1 MFSSPASFRQSL
13 EQRLQK
19 VATETGADL
28 QRIRRK
34 VAFERF
40 LARLFSVEPYPWVLK
55 GGYALEVRFEISR
68 ATKDLDLGIRLKIAG
83 SKDRQLEILLEQL
96 QERAMYEMNDHFLF
110 QIEPNAKV
118 IESAPYGGFR
128 FPIKSI
134 LAGRLFVA
142 FSLDIGF
149 GDAITPP
156 IDEITGGDWLNFCG
170 IPPAKFEAISLEQ
183 QFAEKI
189 HAMVVDRG
197 ERENTRVKD
206 LIDVLLLIQEGL
218 DKNQLFKAITNTFH
232 RRGEKSIPI
241 TVPEPPASWRASFS
255 QMATDCGLDPD
266 FDAAFTT
273 LERYWKELHPKNN
286 VSYALINHSSPGE
299 I

>member
-1 MFSSPASFRQSL
+1 MNKIFSSPASFRQSL

-19 VATETGADL
+19 IAKETGADL

-34 VAFERF
+34 VAFDRF
-40 LARLFSVEPYPWVLK
+40 LVRLFATEPYPWVLK
-55 GGYALEVRFEISR
+55 GGYALEIRFEMSR
-68 ATKDLDLGIRLKIAG
+68 ATKDLDLGTRLKIAG
-83 SKDRQLEILLEQL
+83 TEDKQLEILLNQL
-96 QERAMYEMNDHFLF
+96 QEKAILQMSDHFLF
-110 QIEPNAKV
+110 QVDPTAKL

-128 FPIKSI
+128 FPIRSL

-156 IDEITGGDWLNFCG
+156 IDKLTGEDWLGFCG
-170 IPPAKFEAISLEQ
+170 VPPAKFEAISLEQ

-197 ERENTRVKD
+197 GQENSRVKD

-218 DKNQLFKAITNTFH
+218 DRIQVVKAINNTFH
-232 RRGEKSIPI
+232 RRGEESIPHI
-241 TVPEPPASWRASFS
+241 APTPPANWRKPFS
-255 QMATDCGLDPD
+255 QMAVDCGLDPD
-266 FDAAFTT
+266 FDVAFAT
-273 LERYWKELHPKNN
+273 LERYWKEL
-286 VSYALINHSSPGE
+286 
-299 I
+299 

>member
-1 MFSSPASFRQSL
+1 MNKTFSSPASFRQSL

-19 VATETGADL
+19 VATETGVDL

-40 LARLFSVEPYPWVLK
+40 LARLFAVEPYPWVLK
-55 GGYALEVRFEISR
+55 GGYTLEVRFEISR
-68 ATKDLDLGIRLKIAG
+68 ATKDLDLGTRLKIAATE
-83 SKDRQLEILLEQL
+83 DRQLEILLEQL
-96 QERAMYEMNDHFLF
+96 QERAMYQMNDHFLF
-110 QIEPNAKV
+110 QVESKAKV
-118 IESAPYGGFR
+118 IESVPYGGFR

-156 IDEITGGDWLNFCG
+156 IDKVTGGDWLNFCS

-197 ERENTRVKD
+197 ERENSRVKD
-206 LIDVLLLIQEGL
+206 LVDVLLLIKEGL
-218 DKNQLFKAITNTFH
+218 DKDQVVKAITNTFH
-232 RRGEKSIPI
+232 RRGEESIPK
-241 TVPEPPASWRASFS
+241 TPPRPPASWRTSFS
-255 QMATDCGLDPD
+255 QMAVDCGLDPD
-266 FDAAFTT
+266 FDAAFST
-273 LERYWKELHPKNN
+273 LEEYWRELQHEH
-286 VSYALINHSSPGE
+286 V
-299 I
+299 